1 MKLRSSKSFPVP
13 DDAGYIGYLEGVP
26 PPHDGGA
33 VRFDRRLNSTEDG
46 EGVPPP
52 HDGEAND
59 GANEARN
66 RTSEVAELRVGE
78 ATSNGATERVRNRTS
93 EVAELRVGEATSN
106 GATERVRNRT
116 SEVAELRVGEAT
128 SNGAT
133 QRVRNE
139 VFIITGWWVLFMGM
153 LWAGRDF
160 TNVFVLLWCVTLT
173 VLFLMMM
180 IIVWFGIKIPSYN
193 HGETCERC
201 ECGHG
206 DGNGDCHCDCHG
218 RLN

>member
-106 GATERVRNRT
+106 GAT
-116 SEVAELRVGEAT
+116 
-128 SNGAT
+128 

-139 VFIITGWWVLFMGM
+139 VFIITGLWVLFMGM

-206 DGNGDCHCDCHG
+206 DGNGDCHG